1 MLRNDVLKNIK
12 QTEGEKKYHKIR
24 SFLLDAVISSSY
36 GAQVSGMELKEEHV
50 LGQTHEKLF
59 CFDVGQLN
67 FGYISGMVFSNI
79 SGDGGWHKSMV
90 RAFLRAKSVWFH
102 QVIVVC
108 CAKMQLALQPFPSCV
123 KTYILVQN
131 IANRSIINTFF
142 TVFCPTFIRERKRKE
157 Y

>member
-1 MLRNDVLKNIK
+1 
-12 QTEGEKKYHKIR
+12 
-24 SFLLDAVISSSY
+24 
-36 GAQVSGMELKEEHV
+36 MELKEEHV

-157 Y
+157 YWLWTKPQKRQNRNVFKLCFPLGPFSSFRLLRLTY